1 MIHDARIVIYVTRIV
16 IYVMRIVIYVM
27 RIVNHVARIV
37 FHMTSQRSGAVRLC
51 RSLALSCMPL
61 LASCIPVPH
70 TLQDLPRVSGIV
82 TEAGKPASG
91 VVVHVV
97 DVTRANPC
105 KRAEQRA
112 STDPA
117 GRFVTSGRR
126 RLALLVPLLPVHGV
140 DTWALALFKGQSPV
154 GWIRPWNYRA
164 GPRYAPREVEISCEL
179 EDRKC
184 LVHNLD
190 WDRQAS
196 VTLRPCDQFSTEM
209 PPD

>member
-1 MIHDARIVIYVTRIV
+1 
-16 IYVMRIVIYVM
+16 
-27 RIVNHVARIV
+27 
-37 FHMTSQRSGAVRLC
+37 MTSQRSGAVSLW
-51 RSLALSCMPL
+51 RSLVLCCMPL
-61 LASCIPVPH
+61 LASCIPLPH
-70 TLQDLPRVSGIV
+70 PLQDLPRVSATV
-82 TEAGKPASG
+82 TEDGKPAPG
-91 VVVHVV
+91 VVAHVT

-105 KRAEQRA
+105 QRAEQSA
-112 STDPA
+112 KTDDA

-126 RLALLVPLLPVHGV
+126 RLALFAPLLPIHGV
-140 DTWALALFKGQSPV
+140 DTWALALFKDGSPV

-190 WDRQAS
+190 WGDRAS

-209 PPD
+209 HLD